1 MQDKFWQYKQVED
14 LKVGDTALILSNNQ
28 VKELSISSINKKTGN
43 KVRFYRLN
51 VEPTD
56 NYFASGICT
65 HNTEG
70 EKKPDKSCKPKSDN
84 DFNARELAKSCGKNP
99 APAKGC
105 RTEKGDKEKAD
116 QEQKDLCKEF
126 EGKGPFGADVNC
138 NWPTVKEKVM
148 DAIKAAFKGADGKP
162 TCELSDKDYETMVKA
177 TCEAAESCGEDG
189 ECVREDSL
197 ISTPS
202 GLIPVKD
209 LKAND
214 EVFSYKIN
222 NSPDAN
228 DPTWFLWASNEISGE
243 VTISTV
249 AFNKSSYWHSWYQI
263 LLSDGTELNITYEHP
278 VLVKAEGYPSL

>member
-70 EKKPDKSCKPKSDN
+70 GKQPDKSCKPKN
-84 DFNARELAKSCGKNP
+84 DDDFRARELAKSCDKNP
-99 APAKGC
+99 APPAGC
-105 RTEKGDKEKAD
+105 RINKGDKEKAD
-116 QEQKDLCKEF
+116 QEQKDLCESF
-126 EGKGPFGADVNC
+126 GGVDCDFPFVTGK
-138 NWPTVKEKVM
+138 
-148 DAIKAAFKGADGKP
+148 
-162 TCELSDKDYETMVKA
+162 VKA
-177 TCEAAESCGEDG
+177 TIKDAMGDCPLSDADIDTMVRAACAAAENCGKDG
-189 ECVREDSL
+189 GGGDECVREDSL
-197 ISTPS
+197 ISTPG
-202 GLIPVKD
+202 GLVPVKD